1 MLAKHGFSREVI
13 QQQGRWSS
21 DAFEAYIKEGRGVRM
36 KTQLEVAECLTNEAT
51 GAPREVLV
59 DEE

>member
-1 MLAKHGFSREVI
+1 MI

-21 DAFEAYIKEGRGVRM
+21 SAFEAYIKDGRGVM
-36 KTQLEVAECLTNEAT
+36 LKTQLEVAECLTNEAT
-51 GAPREVLV
+51 KPAREVLV

>member
-1 MLAKHGFSREVI
+1 MLAKNGFSREVI

-21 DAFEAYIKEGRGVRM
+21 SAFEAYIKEGRGVRL
-36 KTQLEVAECLTNEAT
+36 KTQLEVAECLTSEAT
-51 GAPREVLV
+51 EPAREVLV